1 MLQPSLDD
9 HVLGARLHPRH
20 LEDLFG
26 SVMHPLKL
34 VKTAETQPNDT
45 TVLIQCE
52 IATTLDSLKCWWL
65 LGPELNHLSSI
76 QERQL
81 FCDLIPSA
89 VLLPRHVEKRICL
102 HLNFSVRDLF
112 PAALSVYG
120 WSWLLHVVL
129 IAVSE
134 LF

>member
-1 MLQPSLDD
+1 VLQPSLDD

-89 VLLPRHVEKRICL
+89 VLLPRHVKERICL
-102 HLNFSVRDLF
+102 HLNFSVRDLIAPTLF
-112 PAALSVYG
+112 AVG
-120 WSWLLHVVL
+120 WICRLHK
-129 IAVSE
+129 E
-134 LF
+134 YY

>member
-45 TVLIQCE
+45 AVLIQCE
-52 IATTLDSLKCWWL
+52 IATTLDSFECWWL

-89 VLLPRHVEKRICL
+89 VLLPRHVEERICL
-102 HLNFSVRDLF
+102 HLNFSVRDLIAPTLF
-112 PAALSVYG
+112 AVG
-120 WSWLLHVVL
+120 WSCRLHK
-129 IAVSE
+129 E
-134 LF
+134 YY

>member
-45 TVLIQCE
+45 AVLIQCE
-52 IATTLDSLKCWWL
+52 IATTLDSLERWWL
-65 LGPELNHLSSI
+65 LRPELNHLSSI

-89 VLLPRHVEKRICL
+89 VLLPRHVEERICL
-102 HLNFSVRDLF
+102 HLDFSVRDLIAPTLF
-112 PAALSVYG
+112 TVG
-120 WSWLLHVVL
+120 WSCRLHK
-129 IAVSE
+129 E
-134 LF
+134 YY

>member
-1 MLQPSLDD
+1 
-9 HVLGARLHPRH
+9 
-20 LEDLFG
+20 
-26 SVMHPLKL
+26 MHPLKL

-89 VLLPRHVEKRICL
+89 VLLPRHVKERICL